1 MASLYE
7 EFHPDYEYWLWVT
20 SFVFRKQTTKK
31 DANQIAGVYFFLCF
45 VFDCKYT
52 EQLYDIGDIRRE
64 EKNSTV

>member
-1 MASLYE
+1 MGDKVLY
-7 EFHPDYEYWLWVT
+7 LGN
-20 SFVFRKQTTKK
+20 KQTKKK

-52 EQLYDIGDIRRE
+52 EQLYDIRE